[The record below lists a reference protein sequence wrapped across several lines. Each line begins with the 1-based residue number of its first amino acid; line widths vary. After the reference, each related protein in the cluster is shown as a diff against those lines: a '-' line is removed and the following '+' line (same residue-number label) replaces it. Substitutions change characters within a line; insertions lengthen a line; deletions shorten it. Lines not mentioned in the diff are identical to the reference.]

1 MKILLIHNFYQQAG
15 GEDVVF
21 RAEKELLLQKGNEV
35 IEYTDHNERIKN
47 SHPLTVLRD
56 TLWSPGSYWKIKE
69 LLAHFQ
75 PEVVHCHNIF
85 PLISPSVYDACA
97 AQGIPVVQT
106 LHNYRLFCLN
116 ALLFRQGKVC
126 EDCVGKAFAYPGV
139 VHGCYRESRARSA
152 VVALML
158 SAHRLVK
165 TWQKKVSRY
174 IALTEFARQK
184 FIAGGLPA
192 EKIAVKPNFLA
203 DNIEYLPHTGNPK
216 KGALF
221 VGRLSEEKGLRTLLQ
236 AFRQLPDVPLAI
248 AGDGPLRQMVEAEAL
263 RGANIR
269 YTGRLNKEEIM
280 ALMRQSA
287 FLIFPSQWYEGFPM
301 TIVEAFANGLPVIA
315 SRLGSMAEIISDGK
329 TGLWFAPGDASD
341 LLQKVKWAYEHLA
354 EMRRMGVN
362 ARKEYEQKY
371 TAEKNYQMLMGI
383 YEKAIESKKAEV
395 KSKK

>member
-21 RAEKELLLQKGNEV
+21 RAEKELLLQKGNEI

-97 AQGIPVVQT
+97 ASGIPVVQT
-106 LHNYRLFCLN
+106 LHNYRLLCPN

-126 EDCVGKAFAYPGV
+126 EDCLGKVFAYPGV
-139 VHGCYRESRARSA
+139 VHGCYRESRAQSA

-165 TWQKKVSRY
+165 TWQKKVSLY
-174 IALTEFARQK
+174 IALTEFSREK
-184 FIAGGLPA
+184 FISGGLPA
-192 EKIAVKPNFLA
+192 EKITVKPNFLA

-236 AFRQLPDVPLAI
+236 AFRQLPEVPLTI
-248 AGDGPLRQMVEAEAL
+248 AGDGPLRQMVEAEVL

-301 TIVEAFANGLPVIA
+301 TIVESFANGLPVIA

-329 TGLWFAPGDASD
+329 TGLLFTPGDAAD
-341 LLQKVKWAYEHLA
+341 MVRKVKWAYEHPE
-354 EMRRMGVN
+354 EMAQMGRN
-362 ARKEYEQKY
+362 ARREYEQKY
-371 TAEKNYQMLMGI
+371 TAERNYQMLVKI
-383 YEKAIESKKAEV
+383 YEQAIELKKAEIGY
-395 KSKK
+395 